1 VRAAGKGIATMIGDR
16 EHDIIGAKNNNLHSV
31 GVLWGYGTKKELETA
46 GADTCLAHPFEFQ
59 YISTP

>member
-1 VRAAGKGIATMIGDR
+1 MIGDR